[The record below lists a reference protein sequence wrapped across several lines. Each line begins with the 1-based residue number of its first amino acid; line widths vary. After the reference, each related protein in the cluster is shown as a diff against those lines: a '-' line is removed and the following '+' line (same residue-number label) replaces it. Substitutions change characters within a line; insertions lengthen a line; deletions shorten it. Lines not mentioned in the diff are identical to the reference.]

1 MIRVLAP
8 LAIALVMAGC
18 KSQPPAPAVDRSTS
32 SVARPAAPPV
42 GGPGYYTVRKGD
54 TLYRIALE
62 HGQDYKDVVAWNNIT
77 NPDVIKE
84 GQVLRVAPPGVTPAT
99 AGEAVVAQPVVTT
112 PVVESRPLD
121 APGKVTAGTPAP
133 IAAGTPSPVSA
144 DGLKREPRGGK
155 EPYSNEAYA
164 RLNRPGETVAK
175 PPVVAVDPKPE
186 PKPEVQPEAKSEP
199 KPEPKPEPAATG
211 PDEVAWQW
219 PSSGKVISSFSD
231 SGNKGID
238 FGGKAGDAVVAAADG
253 KVVYVGTGIRGF
265 GQLLIVK
272 HNATFLSAYAHN
284 RKILVAE
291 GQQVTRGQKVAEMG
305 NTDSENVKLHFEIRK
320 QGKPT
325 DPVAFLPKR

>member
-42 GGPGYYTVRKGD
+42 GGPGYYTVRRGD

-62 HGQDYKDVVAWNNIT
+62 HGQDYKDVIAWNNIT

-84 GQVLRVAPPGVTPAT
+84 GQVLRVAPPGATPVA
-99 AGEAVVAQPVVTT
+99 AGDAVVAQPVVTT

-121 APGKVTAGTPAP
+121 TPGKVTPGTPAP
-133 IAAGTPSPVSA
+133 IAASTPG

-155 EPYSNEAYA
+155 EPYSDEAYA

-175 PPVVAVDPKPE
+175 APVVAVDPKPE
-186 PKPEVQPEAKSEP
+186 PKPEVQAEAKPEAK
-199 KPEPKPEPAATG
+199 PEPRPETAAAG
-211 PDEVAWQW
+211 PDDVAWQW
-219 PSSGKVISSFSD
+219 PSSGKLISSFSD

-238 FGGKAGDAVVAAADG
+238 FGGKAGDPVAAAADG